1 MLVIGGLPG
10 LRFPVSFG
18 ASFAFSTVVW
28 AGGPNLRVA
37 GTISAEEELV
47 SVHVIAVLRVL
58 AMVSSLENFLSG
70 TGSKAIPFP
79 LSSLLNLPAI
89 VVRWTAKEKL
99 RRFLAELA
107 HRRAKEET
115 SPILLA
121 IEGSFSGQVEMQG
134 PIA

>member
-10 LRFPVSFG
+10 FRLPVSFG

-70 TGSKAIPFP
+70 TVTAYFLYITTCIV
-79 LSSLLNLPAI
+79 LSSVAVELFFVPLIRFCLP
-89 VVRWTAKEKL
+89 
-99 RRFLAELA
+99 
-107 HRRAKEET
+107 
-115 SPILLA
+115 
-121 IEGSFSGQVEMQG
+121 GC
-134 PIA
+134 